1 MAQIV
6 RSNMWEVSAIVLIA
20 AGIFLWLD
28 SLRARERAVQAGR
41 RACERYELQ
50 FLDDTV
56 SFTRI
61 RLKRD
66 EDGQL
71 RIARTYTFEF
81 SDTGNNRRHGAIV
94 MLGGE
99 LQVLQ
104 LAAEHH
110 DGAVAAV
117 VAGVGKL
124 ERIRARDP
132 ELSVLV
138 APESD
143 ARERNRIIQKLQVV
157 ALARPAPGLHRALAR
172 SQAVEPEKNPCCDK
186 NNRADFPHV

>member
-1 MAQIV
+1 
-6 RSNMWEVSAIVLIA
+6 MWEGIALALIA

-41 RACERYELQ
+41 RACERYDLQ

-61 RLKRD
+61 RLRRG

-71 RIARTYTFEF
+71 KIARTYTFEF

-99 LQVLQ
+99 LQDLQ
-104 LAAEHH
+104 L
-110 DGAVAAV
+110 
-117 VAGVGKL
+117 
-124 ERIRARDP
+124 
-132 ELSVLV
+132 
-138 APESD
+138 
-143 ARERNRIIQKLQVV
+143 
-157 ALARPAPGLHRALAR
+157 
-172 SQAVEPEKNPCCDK
+172 EPY
-186 NNRADFPHV
+186 RVQ